1 MKSTCLGQP
10 NYYERI
16 MHVEEVTQS
25 VYSLRLG
32 TTVVIRVTLSPSS
45 LLSCSPLI
53 FFLYLTAL
61 ALMEFGL
68 DLRGKERRRQGRRKR
83 GKNEGTSRI
92 EGRKNQSCEY

>member
-1 MKSTCLGQP
+1 
-10 NYYERI
+10 

-53 FFLYLTAL
+53 FFLYLATL
-61 ALMEFGL
+61 ALMEFGQ
-68 DLRGKERRRQGRRKR
+68 DLRGKERGGQGRRN
-83 GKNEGTSRI
+83 GGNNEGTRRIPSR
-92 EGRKNQSCEY
+92 NH